1 MKPISLAILSVSFVT
16 PALADSASDL
26 KRVTELSNRYNE
38 CVYYAAVERLGKNN
52 GDISAAA
59 EDAFPSCATE
69 ARQITAFMRRAGAT
83 KEQIADIFAEKHA
96 GIKAELRKMA
106 NEARGLK

>member
-1 MKPISLAILSVSFVT
+1 MKPFLFAFFAVT
-16 PALADSASDL
+16 PALADGASDL
-26 KRVTELSNRYNE
+26 RRVNELSSRYNE
-38 CVYYAAVERLGKNN
+38 CVYFAAVERIAKNN

-59 EDAFPSCATE
+59 EDAFPSCVTE
-69 ARQITAFMRRAGAT
+69 AKQITTFMRRAGAT
-83 KEQIADIFAEKHA
+83 DDQIADIFAEKHA